1 MSFKNKKILIT
12 GSTKGLGKEIVKEF
26 DKLGSNLVIVGR
38 SKKIIS
44 LMKKELKNKNKHLYF
59 NADLLNKVKVKKLI
73 NKIKIKFKKIDILIH
88 CLGGS
93 FGINKPL
100 ENWKNF
106 ERSLRGNLGVAVEI
120 NNAFI
125 PLMQKEKS
133 GNIIHV
139 GSVVA
144 HEANASIPYVTSKAS
159 VSAYVRVMGNYLAN
173 SGVIMSGILPG
184 AFYGDDNAM
193 ARFEYF
199 KPGDYKKF
207 KKKLPQN
214 KMPLAKD
221 YLKIIKLLSLKNSK
235 IFSGSMIYL
244 DQGQS
249 KTINQFYN

>member
-1 MSFKNKKILIT
+1 M
-12 GSTKGLGKEIVKEF
+12 
-26 DKLGSNLVIVGR
+26 
-38 SKKIIS
+38 
-44 LMKKELKNKNKHLYF
+44 
-59 NADLLNKVKVKKLI
+59 NKVKVKKLI